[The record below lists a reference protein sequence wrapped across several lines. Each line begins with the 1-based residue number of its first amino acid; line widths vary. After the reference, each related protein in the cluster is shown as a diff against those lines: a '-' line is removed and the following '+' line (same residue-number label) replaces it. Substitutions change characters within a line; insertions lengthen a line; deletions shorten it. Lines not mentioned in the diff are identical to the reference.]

1 MIRYIFA
8 FALAMRLTL
17 MTLAVLVAAIFAENV
32 NADDAPKRSAELQVL
47 ERFIGT
53 WDSVVTNKTTGEK
66 SNTIGQ
72 RRWSRKGQFV
82 LFEEFDS
89 STKKEQH
96 FLVTYD
102 PTGKVYRA
110 CFINENAVADFVGTW
125 DGEKDTMTWKGSDS
139 FGNTFVGVDRFIDKD
154 HAEWSMVF
162 KNPDGKVFLESSA
175 KVTRRKK

>member
-1 MIRYIFA
+1 
-8 FALAMRLTL
+8 MRLIAIMLTAL
-17 MTLAVLVAAIFAENV
+17 TAATYCQV
-32 NADDAPKRSAELQVL
+32 TDAQDATKRSEELRVL

-102 PTGKVYRA
+102 PTGKVYRT

-175 KVTRRKK
+175 KVARRKK